1 MVNLKQLKMDY
12 NYNLNR
18 LYNGCNDLD
27 ENPDECNKYL
37 DILMEIKHKVD
48 ELIEEIM
55 KYQKV
60 SSEEVLGG
68 FKIC

>member
-1 MVNLKQLKMDY
+1 MDY

-18 LYNGCNDLD
+18 LYNGCNYLD